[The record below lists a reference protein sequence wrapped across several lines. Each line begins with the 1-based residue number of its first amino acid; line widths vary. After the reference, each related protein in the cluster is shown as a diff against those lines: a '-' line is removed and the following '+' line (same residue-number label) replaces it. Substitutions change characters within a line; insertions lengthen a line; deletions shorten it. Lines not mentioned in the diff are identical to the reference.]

1 MEIIISNKQILELA
15 KINNAK
21 IVGRFTYNGIAKYQ
35 FISLRK
41 DQLAKSILYVDKNN
55 KYILEIRR

>member
-1 MEIIISNKQILELA
+1 MEIIISNKKLLELA

-21 IVGRFTYNGIAKYQ
+21 IVGRFTYKGIAKYK

-41 DQLAKSILYVDKNN
+41 DELAKSI
-55 KYILEIRR
+55 